1 MRALRIPTSVA
12 FAASDII
19 PARAEDSGGNCEPAA
34 RQAEVKVWDPLVRI
48 FHWGLVAAFLVAWAT
63 GDEVKAIHVLAG
75 YCVIAL
81 VAFRIVWGFIGSKHA
96 RFAGFVR
103 GPRAVTGYLRDTA
116 KLRAKRYLGHN
127 PAGGAMIVALL
138 VMLSLIGATGFMMTT
153 DAFWGVAWV
162 QGVHETAVS
171 VTLGLVALHVLGVV
185 VASYEHGENLVRA
198 MITGRKR
205 ADNGRR

>member
-1 MRALRIPTSVA
+1 MDLVTIDRV
-12 FAASDII
+12 
-19 PARAEDSGGNCEPAA
+19 EPAP

-48 FHWGLVAAFLVAWAT
+48 FHWGLVGAFLAAWAT
-63 GDEVKAIHVLAG
+63 GDESKRVHVLAG
-75 YCVIAL
+75 FCVIGL
-81 VAFRIVWGFIGSKHA
+81 VAFRILWGFIGANHA

-116 KLRAKRYLGHN
+116 NLRAKRYLGHN

-138 VMLSLIGATGFMMTT
+138 VMLSIIGATGFMMTT

-162 QGVHETAVS
+162 QDVHETAVS
-171 VTLGLVALHVLGVV
+171 LTLGLVVLHVLGVI

-198 MITGRKR
+198 MVTGRKR
-205 ADNGRR
+205 AEAARR

>member
-1 MRALRIPTSVA
+1 MNTDLATIDRVE
-12 FAASDII
+12 
-19 PARAEDSGGNCEPAA
+19 PARGQP
-34 RQAEVKVWDPLVRI
+34 EVKVWDPLVRI
-48 FHWGLVAAFLVAWAT
+48 FHWGLVIAFLVAWAT
-63 GDEVKAIHVLAG
+63 GDEIKRVHILAG
-75 YCVIAL
+75 YCVIGL
-81 VAFRIVWGFIGSKHA
+81 VALRIVWGIIGAKHA
-96 RFAGFVR
+96 RFASFVR

-138 VMLSLIGATGFMMTT
+138 VMLSVIGATGFMMTT

-171 VTLGLVALHVLGVV
+171 VTLGLVVLHILGVV

-198 MITGRKR
+198 MVTGRKR
-205 ADNGRR
+205 AESGSR

>member
-1 MRALRIPTSVA
+1 MSTDLAVLDRVEPTS
-12 FAASDII
+12 
-19 PARAEDSGGNCEPAA
+19 
-34 RQAEVKVWDPLVRI
+34 RQVEVKVWDPLVRI
-48 FHWGLVAAFLVAWAT
+48 FHWGLVTAFLIAWAT
-63 GDEVKAIHVLAG
+63 GDGIEGVHILAG

-81 VAFRIVWGFIGSKHA
+81 VAFRIVWGFIGARYA
-96 RFAGFVR
+96 RFANFVR

-138 VMLSLIGATGFMMTT
+138 VMLATIGATGFMMTT

-162 QGVHETAVS
+162 QDVHEAAVS
-171 VTLGLVALHVLGVV
+171 VTLVLVALHVVGVV

-205 ADNGRR
+205 AHTDRR

>member
-1 MRALRIPTSVA
+1 MSTDLAISDRAG
-12 FAASDII
+12 
-19 PARAEDSGGNCEPAA
+19 PAR

-48 FHWGLVAAFLVAWAT
+48 FHWGLVTAFLVAWAT
-63 GDEVKAIHVLAG
+63 GDELKQVHVLAG
-75 YCVIAL
+75 YCVIGL
-81 VAFRIVWGFIGSKHA
+81 VAFRIVWGFVGAKHA

-116 KLRAKRYLGHN
+116 GLRAKRYLGHN

-138 VMLSLIGATGFMMTT
+138 VMLSVIAATGFMMTT

-162 QGVHETAVS
+162 QGVHEAAVS
-171 VTLGLVALHVLGVV
+171 LTLGLVVLHILGVV

-198 MITGRKR
+198 MVTGRKR
-205 ADNGRR
+205 AETRHR